1 MKMTEIG
8 IKWQI
13 KYLTWLSYIL
23 ENITFFQ
30 DMTSLRFPDFEI
42 LHIITID
49 HCILPSQYMKML

>member
-1 MKMTEIG
+1 MTEIG

-23 ENITFFQ
+23 ESITFFQ
-30 DMTSLRFPDFEI
+30 DMTSLKFVEVEI